1 MTWRDL
7 GAGELRPEHVGQR
20 LTLAGWAERRRD
32 HGGLV
37 FVDLRDASGVCQLV
51 VNPEHAPQAS
61 APAHEIR
68 NEFVLQAEGE
78 VVARAPENVNPG
90 IPTGEVELQ
99 VDRLEI
105 LSRCPPLPFQLDDE
119 GVDET
124 LRLRYRWIDL
134 RRPRLQRNLRL
145 RAQMV
150 SIIRRVMEEA
160 GFLEIETPIL
170 FKPTPEGARDFI
182 VPSRLQ
188 PGRFFALPQ
197 SPQILKQLL
206 VIAGFERYFQI
217 ARCFRDEDLRADRVQ
232 EIAQLDVE
240 MAFPDVE
247 QIIGLMETMLASV
260 WRDCLGIEL
269 ETPFPRLSY
278 ADAMV
283 RYGTDKPDLRFGLEI
298 RDLTEATRGSGFRVF
313 AEAPAVRCLTVP
325 QQLSRDELATLEEL
339 AKKWGAKGLAYVV
352 QDENGEQ
359 RSPILKFLAEPEL
372 EAIRAE
378 PGTTVLFGA
387 DEPELVA
394 RVLGALRLQ
403 LGRRLGLI
411 PDDVWRFVWI
421 TDFPL
426 LAWSEDERR
435 WTAQHHPFT
444 RPTRES
450 EGLLDSDPGAAL
462 AVAYDLVG
470 NGEELGGGSLRIHES
485 ELQAKVFD
493 ILQISPEQQ
502 RERFGFLLEALRMGA
517 PPHGGIAFGI
527 DRMLMVLAQEP
538 NLRDTIAFPKN
549 QAGLDPMSG
558 APSRIEEEQLVE
570 LGIRVV
576 AQPEEGEAGWTGE
589 GDHDGG

>member
-7 GAGELRPEHVGQR
+7 GAGELRPEHVGRR
-20 LTLAGWAERRRD
+20 LTLAGWAARRRD

-37 FVDLRDASGVCQLV
+37 FVDLRDASGICQLV
-51 VNPEHAPQAS
+51 VNPERATEAS
-61 APAHEIR
+61 IAAHEVR

-78 VVARAPENVNPG
+78 VAARAPENVNPAL
-90 IPTGEVELQ
+90 PTGEVELQ

-105 LSRCPPLPFQLDDE
+105 LSRCPPLPFQLDEE

-124 LRLRYRWIDL
+124 LRLRYRWLDL

-150 SIIRRVMEEA
+150 STIRQVMEEA
-160 GFLEIETPIL
+160 AFLEIETPIL

-232 EIAQLDVE
+232 ELTQLDVE
-240 MAFPDVE
+240 MAFPEVE
-247 QIIGLMETMLASV
+247 LIIGLMETMLAAV
-260 WRDCLGIEL
+260 WRDCLGVEL

-278 ADAMV
+278 ADTML

-298 RDLTEATRGSGFRVF
+298 RDLTDATRGSGFRVF
-313 AEAPAVRCLTVP
+313 ADAPAVRCLTVP
-325 QQLSRDELATLEEL
+325 QQLSRADLADLEEH
-339 AKKWGAKGLAYVV
+339 AKTWGAKGLAYVV
-352 QDENGEQ
+352 HDENGEQ
-359 RSPILKFLAEPEL
+359 RSPILKFLSEPEL

-387 DEPELVA
+387 DEPGLVA
-394 RVLGALRLQ
+394 RVLGALRLR
-403 LGRRLGLI
+403 LGRQLGLI
-411 PDDVWRFVWI
+411 QEDVWRFVWI

-426 LAWSEDERR
+426 LAWSEDEQR

-444 RPTRES
+444 RPTPES
-450 EGLLDSDPGAAL
+450 EALLESDPGAAL

-493 ILQISPEQQ
+493 VLQISPEQQ
-502 RERFGFLLEALRMGA
+502 RERFGFLLDALRMGA

-527 DRMLMVLAQEP
+527 DRMLMVLAREP

-558 APSRIEEEQLVE
+558 APSHVEEKQLTE

-576 AQPEEGEAGWTGE
+576 AEPEKVEPAHAG
-589 GDHDGG
+589 DRSNDG